1 MAKYIT
7 EKSKDFSLLDNHTGE
22 ILDYKHTRKLSM
34 DEFTMVF
41 FASYPQLLKL
51 KGVQLKVLMC
61 CWKYSSYNSES
72 EEDGNIIHN
81 NASFK
86 EYCRNEGLETSDAN
100 IDNAVSTL
108 CKNGLLL
115 KKCRGEYMLNPRY
128 FFKGKLSKR
137 SRIQFNVVVEP
148 EKK

>member
-1 MAKYIT
+1 MDKFIT
-7 EKSKDFSLLDNHTGE
+7 ETSKDYSLLDNHTGE
-22 ILDYKHTRKLSM
+22 ILKYKQTRKLSV
-34 DEFTMVF
+34 DEFIMVF

-61 CWKYSSYNSES
+61 CWKYSSYNAES
-72 EEDGNIIHN
+72 EEEGNIIHN
-81 NASFK
+81 NVSFK
-86 EYCRNEGLETSDAN
+86 EYCKSEGLETSDAN
-100 IDNAVSTL
+100 IDNAISAL
-108 CKNGLLL
+108 CKNGLLF

>member
-1 MAKYIT
+1 MDKFIT
-7 EKSKDFSLLDNHTGE
+7 ETSKDYSLLDNHTGE
-22 ILDYKHTRKLSM
+22 ILKYKQTRKLSV
-34 DEFTMVF
+34 DEFIMVF

-51 KGVQLKVLMC
+51 RGVQLKVLMC
-61 CWKYSSYNSES
+61 CWKYSSYNAES
-72 EEDGNIIHN
+72 EEEGNIIHN

-86 EYCRNEGLETSDAN
+86 EYCKSEGLETSDAN
-100 IDNAVSTL
+100 IDNAISAL
-108 CKNGLLL
+108 CKNGLLF

>member
-1 MAKYIT
+1 
-7 EKSKDFSLLDNHTGE
+7 LLDLKQT
-22 ILDYKHTRKLSM
+22 KKVSV
-34 DEFTMVF
+34 DEFIMVF
-41 FASYPQLLKL
+41 FSSYPELLKL
-51 KGVQLKVLMC
+51 QGTHLKVLMC
-61 CWKYSSYNSES
+61 CWKYSSYNAES
-72 EEDGNIIHN
+72 EEEGNIIHN

-86 EYCRNEGLETSDAN
+86 KHCREEGLETSDAV
-100 IDNAVSTL
+100 IDNSISAL
-108 CKNGLLL
+108 RIMGLLQ